1 MKSSILVFTIL
12 ILIVCCKDI
21 NSPARQSNCG
31 EEAMPK
37 YDYRATVKGEMTPE
51 IDSILRIEKK
61 RDVFKPCRTLSYN
74 AKFYSNV
81 GNIITNETI
90 SVSSTGKRWEHQPEK
105 QDEIAINYFF
115 NKDSIKIINQ
125 HQLNKTSVNPNWRSQ
140 ELTGVIENVEKIWTH
155 PFRSN
160 QYNFTQV
167 APFPQVELPLRIGKT
182 WTDKNI
188 SLKDGFGDWANM
200 KVISTFEVIDKS
212 EITTLYGKFPNSW
225 KIKAVS
231 EFPLGES
238 ELTYWFNAEYGFV
251 KMNYI
256 NYGGQRLDI
265 EITGIKDMVGGM
277 K

>member
-1 MKSSILVFTIL
+1 
-12 ILIVCCKDI
+12 
-21 NSPARQSNCG
+21 
-31 EEAMPK
+31 
-37 YDYRATVKGEMTPE
+37 MTPE

-167 APFPQVELPLRIGKT
+167 APFPQVELPLSIGKI

-188 SLKDGFGDWANM
+188 SLKDGFGYWANM
-200 KVISTFEVIDKS
+200 KVISTFEVLDKS
-212 EITTLYGKFPNSW
+212 KITTLYGKFPNSW

-231 EFPLGES
+231 KFPLGES
-238 ELTYWFNAEYGFV
+238 ELTYWFNPEYGFA

-265 EITGIKDMVGGM
+265 EVTGIKDTIGGL